1 MTTKRTLA
9 TMKRNFEQ
17 EIDIENQRCTL
28 KVVRSDW
35 EPPEVFHVDLGK
47 LPPDMQTE
55 FMARGVLSYLRD
67 QAARYPKPWEWPS
80 RSRVVSRAWAAL
92 VRGRWYRRKVQ

>member
-55 FMARGVLSYLRD
+55 FMAIRPH
-67 QAARYPKPWEWPS
+67 AT
-80 RSRVVSRAWAAL
+80 RSRGNGPAGHAL
-92 VRGRWYRRKVQ
+92 LAGPGRH